1 MTQDTTVAVAT
12 IAVAAIPPF
21 SHTFGHWG
29 RFFAFLFTAGFAY
42 PNVMTEGMD
51 YTKLQKAPIQP

>member
-1 MTQDTTVAVAT
+1 MSQDKTV
-12 IAVAAIPPF
+12 AVAAIPPF
-21 SHTFGHWG
+21 IHTFGHWG

-51 YTKLQKAPIQP
+51 YTKLQKAPILP